1 LSDAERPV
9 YIGAD
14 HAGVRLK
21 ERLKAELARL
31 GYPTVDVGTGSD
43 AAVDYPDF
51 AHRVARAVATGT
63 AARGVLICG
72 TGAGMAMTANRH
84 PGVRAAVAWT
94 PEMAE
99 IVRRHNDANVLALGG
114 RTLDDE
120 SAVRILERWLKTPF
134 EGGRHGRRVD
144 KIEERE

>member
-1 LSDAERPV
+1 MSDAEHPV

-51 AHRVARAVATGT
+51 AHQVARAVETGS
-63 AARGVLICG
+63 AVRGVLVCG
-72 TGAGMAMTANRH
+72 TGAGMAMAANRH

-114 RTLDDE
+114 RTTDE
-120 SAVRILERWLKTPF
+120 ETAVRILERWLETPF

-144 KIEERE
+144 KIEEHE